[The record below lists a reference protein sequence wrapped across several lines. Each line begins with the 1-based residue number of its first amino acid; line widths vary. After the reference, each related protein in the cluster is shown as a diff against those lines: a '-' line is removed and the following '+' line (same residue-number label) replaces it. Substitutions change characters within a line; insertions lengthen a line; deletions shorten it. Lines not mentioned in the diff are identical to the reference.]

1 MSSSAS
7 RPWRVTSRPRNM
19 FWTMSRLSHERE
31 VLVHGL
37 DARAAAALG
46 ERMCTGPP
54 FHRISPPS
62 GPWIPAM
69 VLMSTDLPAPLS
81 PTSAVT

>member
-1 MSSSAS
+1 
-7 RPWRVTSRPRNM
+7 
-19 FWTMSRLSHERE
+19 MSRLSHS
-31 VLVHGL
+31 
-37 DARAAAALG
+37 ARSWYTVSMPSAAAALG

-62 GPWIPAM
+62 GAWIPAM